1 MEQRQESQERDAQS
15 RITRLRQRWDDGID
29 ALLILSPVNRRYL
42 SGFTGTAGFLLVD
55 REGQWLATD
64 FRYWEQASKQTPDW
78 TLIRQKGAWTE
89 ALQEAV
95 ADRGWRN
102 IAVESDVVTLEQ
114 QQKLETALPAIRWVP
129 RKGMVESLRAVKD
142 EGEQAA
148 IARAAALADR
158 GFQHILGC
166 MRPGMAER
174 DVALELEFFLR
185 REGAQ
190 GVSFEFIVAS
200 GERSALPHG
209 VASDKTIGTGELIT
223 LDFGCILDGYCSD
236 MTRTVIFGQPSAE
249 QRKVYETVLEAQE
262 RALAAIAPGK
272 SGRDIDRIA
281 RDVIDQAGYGDRFG
295 HGLGHG
301 VGLVVHENPR
311 LSILSEDIL
320 EPGHAVTVEPGIYIP
335 GWGGV
340 RIEDLVIVTSG
351 GNRNLTTSPK
361 ELLVL

>member
-1 MEQRQESQERDAQS
+1 MTGSVQPRLAQ
-15 RITRLRQRWDDGID
+15 LRQRWDGAID
-29 ALLILSPVNRRYL
+29 ALLILSPENRRYL

-64 FRYWEQASKQTPDW
+64 FRYWEQAAQQAPQW
-78 TLIRQKGAWTE
+78 TLLRQRGAWTE
-89 ALQEAV
+89 TLQEAV

-114 QQKLETALPAIRWVP
+114 QQKLEKVLPDIQWVS
-129 RKGMVESLRAVKD
+129 RKGMVESLRVVKD
-142 EGEQAA
+142 QAEQAA
-148 IARAAALADR
+148 ITGAAALADR
-158 GFQHILGC
+158 GFQHILGW
-166 MRPGMAER
+166 MKPGMTER

-190 GVSFEFIVAS
+190 AVSFEFIVAS
-200 GERSALPHG
+200 GQRSALPHG
-209 VASDKTIGTGELIT
+209 VASDKVIEAGDLLT

-236 MTRTVIFGQPSAE
+236 MTRTVVFGRPTAE
-249 QRKVYETVLEAQE
+249 QRKVYDTVLEAQE

-272 SGRDIDRIA
+272 SGRAIDRIA
-281 RDVIDQAGYGDRFG
+281 RDVIEQAGYGERFG

-311 LSILSEDIL
+311 LSTLSEDIL
-320 EPGHAVTVEPGIYIP
+320 EPGHVVTVEPGIYIP

-340 RIEDLVIVTSG
+340 RIEDLVIVTAD
-351 GNRNLTTSPK
+351 GNRNLTSSPKK
-361 ELLVL
+361 ELLIL